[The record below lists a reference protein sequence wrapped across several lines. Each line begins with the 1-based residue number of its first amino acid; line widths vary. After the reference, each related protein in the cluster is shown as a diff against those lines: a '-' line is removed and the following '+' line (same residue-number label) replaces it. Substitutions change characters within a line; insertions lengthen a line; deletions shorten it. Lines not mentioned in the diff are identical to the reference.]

1 MRVVGACLGLLQ
13 RGRFHPRESNRCVK
27 YAKSSFALSRAGPQA
42 ISVLGMN
49 VCSARSAAHIT
60 VDNAGE
66 RRRSDVNAART
77 VVRTGRGRRLWGAS
91 LAPASPGFGLAGL
104 LPRATDPTNG

>member
-13 RGRFHPRESNRCVK
+13 RGRFHLREGNRCVK
-27 YAKSSFALSRAGPQA
+27 YAKSSFAFSRAGPRA
-42 ISVLGMN
+42 IFELGMN

-60 VDNAGE
+60 VDKAGE
-66 RRRSDVNAART
+66 RRRSDVNAAGT

-91 LAPASPGFGLAGL
+91 LAPASSGIRLG
-104 LPRATDPTNG
+104 R